1 MTLGAA
7 AVADLLRRHE
17 VRPRRSLGQHFVIDP
32 NTTERVVRLAAVGP
46 GERVVEVGAGCGALT
61 VALADAGAEVL
72 AIEIDQR
79 LLGAL
84 AEVVA
89 GRRVTVV
96 GADAT
101 DLAAWAPRL
110 EGAAGTAGDGGAWKL
125 VANLPYNVATP
136 LVLDV
141 LDEMPRI
148 THIVVMVQREVAE
161 RLAAPPGHRAYGLPS
176 LKVACR
182 ATAEVLGRVPPT
194 VFWPR
199 PRVEAALLEIR
210 RLPEP
215 AAANTGDLYRLARK
229 AFAQRRKMLRSS
241 LRGVVEPA
249 VFEAAGVDPA
259 ARPGELGVK
268 DWSRLAWAASAEAE
282 TAERDSGRTPR
293 DPPVAPAEPPR
304 GSPASGGMTDDTI
317 HGDTRHS

>member
-32 NTTERVVRLAAVGP
+32 NTVARVVRLAGVAP
-46 GERVVEVGAGCGALT
+46 GQRIVEVGAGCGALT
-61 VALADAGAEVL
+61 VALADAGAGVL
-72 AIEIDQR
+72 ALEIDDR

-84 AEVVA
+84 EEVTA
-89 GRRVTVV
+89 GRAVEVLH
-96 GADAT
+96 ADAT

-110 EGAAGTAGDGGAWKL
+110 DAAGPPGAPGPSGGAWKL

-136 LVLDV
+136 LLLDV
-141 LDEMPRI
+141 LDRLPQIGDM
-148 THIVVMVQREVAE
+148 VVMVQREVAE

-182 ATAEVLGRVPPT
+182 ARAEVLGSVPPT

-199 PRVEAALLEIR
+199 PRVASALLAIR

-215 AAANTGDLYRLARK
+215 AAGNVEELYGLARR
-229 AFAQRRKMLRSS
+229 AFGQRRKMLRSS
-241 LRGVVEPA
+241 LRGMVEPA
-249 VFEAAGVDPA
+249 GFAAAAVDPA
-259 ARPGELGVK
+259 ARPGDLTVGE
-268 DWSRLAWAASAEAE
+268 WSRLAAAARTGAAAS
-282 TAERDSGRTPR
+282 RGI
-293 DPPVAPAEPPR
+293 DP
-304 GSPASGGMTDDTI
+304 
-317 HGDTRHS
+317 

>member
-32 NTTERVVRLAAVGP
+32 NTVSRVVRLAGVVP
-46 GERVVEVGAGCGALT
+46 GERIVEIGAGCGALT
-61 VALADAGAEVL
+61 VALADAGADVL
-72 AIEIDQR
+72 AIEVDRR

-84 AEVVA
+84 AEVTA
-89 GRRVTVV
+89 GRTVTVV

-110 EGAAGTAGDGGAWKL
+110 GGTGGAAGKGGPWKL

-141 LDEMPRI
+141 LDEVPQIR
-148 THIVVMVQREVAE
+148 HIVVMVQREVAE

-176 LKVACR
+176 LKVACW

-199 PRVEAALLEIR
+199 PRVESALLEIR

-215 AAANTGDLYRLARK
+215 AAANTDDLYRLARK

-249 VFEAAGVDPA
+249 AFEAAGVDPS
-259 ARPGELGVK
+259 ARPGELGVG
-268 DWSRLAWAASAEAE
+268 DWSRLATIGGATGTR
-282 TAERDSGRTPR
+282 TAIGEDRRGAGR
-293 DPPVAPAEPPR
+293 
-304 GSPASGGMTDDTI
+304 
-317 HGDTRHS
+317 

>member
-7 AVADLLRRHE
+7 AVADLLRRHD

-32 NTTERVVRLAAVGP
+32 NTVSRVVRLAGVVP
-46 GERVVEVGAGCGALT
+46 GERVVEIGAGCGALT
-61 VALADAGAEVL
+61 AALADAGADVL
-72 AIEIDQR
+72 AIEVDGR

-84 AEVVA
+84 AEVTA
-89 GRRVTVV
+89 DRAVTVL

-101 DLAAWAPRL
+101 DLGSWVPRL
-110 EGAAGTAGDGGAWKL
+110 ATDRGAAGTCDRWKL

-141 LDEMPRI
+141 LDEVRQI
-148 THIVVMVQREVAE
+148 EHIVVMVQREVAE

-176 LKVACR
+176 LKVACW
-182 ATAEVLGRVPPT
+182 AVAEVLGRVPPT

-199 PRVEAALLEIR
+199 PRVESALLEVR

-215 AAANTGDLYRLARK
+215 AAANTAELYRLAQM

-249 VFEAAGVDPA
+249 AFEAAGVDPS
-259 ARPGELGVK
+259 ARPGDLDVG
-268 DWSRLAWAASAEAE
+268 DWSRLAAAG
-282 TAERDSGRTPR
+282 D
-293 DPPVAPAEPPR
+293 R
-304 GSPASGGMTDDTI
+304 GSA
-317 HGDTRHS
+317 RR